1 MNKLTRTLNVV
12 GLFVLLVMGISGL
25 AYADHQE
32 FEARLSGPQEVPEV
46 VTLGRGRIEANF
58 NSAFKHV
65 RVDVTINELVGTLTG
80 AHFHCARPGEN
91 GPVVFGLVAPGPLAL
106 EGNKILGTLK
116 NADFNGGDCVG
127 PVGRPVNNIAALA
140 FAMRDGLIYLNVH
153 TDSVPSGEIR
163 GQMVEGHDDPTA
175 NPLAIGTNE

>member
-1 MNKLTRTLNVV
+1 MNNLIRSLNVV

-25 AYADHQE
+25 AYADHQA
-32 FEARLSGPQEVPEV
+32 FEARLSGAQEVTEV

-106 EGNKILGTLK
+106 DGNKIRGTLT

-140 FAMRDGLIYLNVH
+140 FAMRDGLIYLNIH
-153 TDSVPSGEIR
+153 TDSVLSGEIR
-163 GQMVEGHDDPTA
+163 GQIVEKDDVAGGSPQ
-175 NPLAIGTNE
+175 

>member
-32 FEARLSGPQEVPEV
+32 FEAKLSGAQEVTEV
-46 VTLGRGRIEANF
+46 VTPGKGRIEAKFQN
-58 NSAFKHV
+58 AFKSV
-65 RVDVTINELVGTLTG
+65 RVDVTINELVGTVTG

-91 GPVVFGLVAPGPLAL
+91 GPVVFGLMAPGPLAL
-106 EGNKILGTLK
+106 DGNKIVGRLR

-140 FAMRDGLIYLNVH
+140 FAMRDGLIYLNIH
-153 TDSVPSGEIR
+153 TSSVPSGEIR
-163 GQMVEGHDDPTA
+163 GQIVAAHDDPTPIA
-175 NPLAIGTNE
+175 

>member
-1 MNKLTRTLNVV
+1 MHKLIRSPNVV
-12 GLFVLLVMGISGL
+12 GLFFLLTMGVAGL

-32 FEARLSGPQEVPEV
+32 FEAQLSGAQAVTEV
-46 VTLGRGRIEANF
+46 VTTGRGRIQVKF
-58 NSAFKHV
+58 NRAFKRV
-65 RVDVTINELVGTLTG
+65 MVDVTIRELVGTFAA

-163 GQMVEGHDDPTA
+163 GQLVEAHDDPT
-175 NPLAIGTNE
+175 PIP

>member
-1 MNKLTRTLNVV
+1 MDKFIRSPHVV

-25 AYADHQE
+25 AYADDRK
-32 FEARLSGPQEVPEV
+32 FVAKLSGEQEVTEV
-46 VTLGRGRIEANF
+46 VTPGRGTINVIF
-58 NSAFKHV
+58 NKRFKSV
-65 RVDVTINELVGTLTG
+65 IVDVTINELVGTVTG

-91 GPVVFGLVAPGPLAL
+91 GPVVFGLVSPGPLAL
-106 EGNKILGTLK
+106 VGNKIQGKLR

-163 GQMVEGHDDPTA
+163 GQLVEAHDDPT
-175 NPLAIGTNE
+175 PIP